1 MRCVKEKNHKLLTS
15 VINTL
20 GIVIVIWAVIVVIFA
35 VHYRSLL
42 IEVLGT
48 IMIFSWL
55 FMFLRVFDLINKILD
70 SLKE

>member
-1 MRCVKEKNHKLLTS
+1 MCVKEKIHKLLSS

-20 GIVIVIWAVIVVIFA
+20 GIVLVIWAVIVVIFA
-35 VHYRSLL
+35 VHFRSLL
-42 IEVLGT
+42 VGVLGT

-55 FMFLRVFDLINKILD
+55 FMFLRIFDLINKILD

>member
-1 MRCVKEKNHKLLTS
+1 MKEKLHKLLSS

-20 GIVIVIWAVIVVIFA
+20 GIVLVIWAAIVVIFA

-42 IEVLGT
+42 IGVLGT

-55 FMFLRVFDLINKILD
+55 FMLLRVFDLINRILD